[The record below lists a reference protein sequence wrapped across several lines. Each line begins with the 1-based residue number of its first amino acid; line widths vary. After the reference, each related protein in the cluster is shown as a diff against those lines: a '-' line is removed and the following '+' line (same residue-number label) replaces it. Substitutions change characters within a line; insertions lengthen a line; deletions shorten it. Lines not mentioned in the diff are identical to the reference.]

1 MTQNQLKSCIGKLM
15 TRKRRA
21 GAEVI
26 SSILL
31 VAVTVVGA
39 VILTSFL
46 DETFVAGSLGASSNS
61 DSVIKTV
68 QLVGFDTRDGDHLMN
83 IQTLNNTSSL
93 DQFLCR
99 NSCNSNTNPIPPN
112 NGTEFMVIQ
121 IENKGVNPIFLHNI
135 YLDGIDHT
143 WDSSTAGVDL
153 DANGGSWISNNF
165 PGDGKFSILSTSTRC
180 EPENPLPGVEYQCGS
195 NEIINGETVNLII
208 KLDNINADIPLS
220 KTIRAQ
226 FNIGDNQLS
235 EVLIESGGAQ

>member
-83 IQTLNNTSSL
+83 ILKAVL
-93 DQFLCR
+93 VM
-99 NSCNSNTNPIPPN
+99 NS
-112 NGTEFMVIQ
+112 
-121 IENKGVNPIFLHNI
+121 
-135 YLDGIDHT
+135 
-143 WDSSTAGVDL
+143 
-153 DANGGSWISNNF
+153 
-165 PGDGKFSILSTSTRC
+165 
-180 EPENPLPGVEYQCGS
+180 
-195 NEIINGETVNLII
+195 LII
-208 KLDNINADIPLS
+208 DWYH
-220 KTIRAQ
+220 
-226 FNIGDNQLS
+226 
-235 EVLIESGGAQ
+235 